1 VTTPDQPHRTDPSAL
16 GPAQRARALAAATT
30 GTHDVVVVGAGATGA
45 GAALDA
51 AARGLSVVLVEAGD
65 LAAGTSSRSGK
76 TFHGGLRYLEQLNFK
91 LVNSAL
97 HERNLMV
104 NTLCPYL
111 AKPEPFM
118 YPLTR
123 HWERPYIGAGVALYD
138 AMTLTRRGVP
148 HHRHFSRRGALREA
162 PSLDPSVVL
171 GGIRYYDVRID
182 DARHTMTLART
193 ASRLGAHVLTR
204 ARVVDFPREGD
215 RVAGVVV
222 EDAFTGAR
230 HEIAARVVISAA
242 GIWSAELQQLAGANT
257 FRVRPAKGVHVI
269 LPKQALD
276 SRTGLFA
283 RAEDSV
289 IIIRKWWDYWMLG
302 TTDTRYDGDLA
313 APRAEEHEIDYL
325 LRNINRYLRRKIGR
339 DEIVGTYAGLRPL
352 LAPAADDPDA
362 TSALLRDHSVIS
374 GPDGLITIVGGKY
387 TTYRAMAADA
397 VDAAGKLLGGGVPPS
412 ESERL
417 PVVGTDGWRVTL
429 NKAPALARRYG
440 LSTAD
445 IRRLVS
451 RYGALTEEVLAPA
464 ADDPALARPLPG
476 APGYLAAEFRYGAT
490 HEGAYTLED
499 LLWHRTHVSFETPD
513 GGLEVAS
520 RVADLV
526 APVLGWDG
534 AARDEQVRTY
544 RDWIGRERAAL

>member
-1 VTTPDQPHRTDPSAL
+1 MTSTDPSVL
-16 GPAQRARALAAATT
+16 DPAQRDRALAAAGT
-30 GTHDVVVVGAGATGA
+30 GTHDVVVIGAGATGA

-111 AKPEPFM
+111 AKPEPFL
-118 YPLTR
+118 YPLTH

-148 HHRHFSRRGALREA
+148 HHRHFTRRGALREA

-171 GGIRYYDVRID
+171 GGIQYYDVRID
-182 DARHTMTLART
+182 DARHTMALART
-193 ASRLGAHVLTR
+193 ASKLGAHVVTR
-204 ARVVDFPREGD
+204 ARVVDFLHDGPK
-215 RVAGVVV
+215 VAGVVV
-222 EDAFTGAR
+222 EDTLTGAR
-230 HEIAARVVISAA
+230 HEISSRVVVSAA
-242 GIWSAELQQLAGANT
+242 GIWSAELQKLAGAST
-257 FRVRPAKGVHVI
+257 FRVRPAKGVHVV
-269 LPKQALD
+269 LPKHALD
-276 SRTGLFA
+276 SSTGLFA

-302 TTDTRYDGDLA
+302 TTDTEYHGDLA
-313 APRAEEHEIDYL
+313 TPRAEEPEIDYL
-325 LRNINRYLRRKIGR
+325 LRNINRYLRRKIRR
-339 DEIVGTYAGLRPL
+339 DDIVGTYAGLRPL
-352 LAPAADDPDA
+352 LAPAGGDPNA
-362 TSALLRDHSVIS
+362 TSALLRDHSVIPS
-374 GPDGLITIVGGKY
+374 PDGLVTIVGGKY

-397 VDAAGKLLGGGVPPS
+397 IDAAAKLLGGGVPPS

-429 NKAPALARRYG
+429 NKAPALAARYG

-464 ADDPALARPLPG
+464 DGEPALARSLPG
-476 APGYLAAEFRYGAT
+476 APGYLAAEFRYAAS
-490 HEGAYTLED
+490 HEGALTLED
-499 LLWHRTHVSFETPD
+499 ILWHRTHVSFETAD
-513 GGLEVAS
+513 GGAEVAAD
-520 RVADLV
+520 VAGIV
-526 APVLGWDG
+526 APLLGWDDE
-534 AARDEQVRTY
+534 ARERQVKAY
-544 RDWIGRERAAL
+544 RDWIVRERAAL

>member
-1 VTTPDQPHRTDPSAL
+1 MTDPSVL
-16 GPAQRARALAAATT
+16 NPARRDRALAAAST
-30 GTHDVVVVGAGATGA
+30 GTHDIVVIGAGATGA
-45 GAALDA
+45 GTALDA

-118 YPLTR
+118 YPLTH
-123 HWERPYIGAGVALYD
+123 HWERPYIGAGVAMYD
-138 AMTLTRRGVP
+138 AMTVRGRGVP
-148 HHRHFSRRGALREA
+148 HHRHFTRRGALREA

-171 GGIRYYDVRID
+171 GGIQYYDVRID

-193 ASRLGAHVLTR
+193 ASKLGAHVVTR
-204 ARVVDFPREGD
+204 ARVVEFVHDGP

-222 EDAFTGAR
+222 EDTLTGAR
-230 HEIAARVVISAA
+230 HEIAARVVVSAA
-242 GIWSAELQQLAGANT
+242 GIWSAELQKLAGANT

-269 LPKQALD
+269 LPKPALD
-276 SRTGLFA
+276 SHTGLFA

-289 IIIRKWWDYWMLG
+289 IIIRKWWNYWMLG
-302 TTDTRYDGDLA
+302 TTDTGYEGDLA
-313 APRAEEHEIDYL
+313 TPRAEEPEIDYL
-325 LRNINRYLRRKIGR
+325 LRNINRYLRKKIRR
-339 DEIVGTYAGLRPL
+339 DDIVGTYAGLRPL
-352 LAPAADDPDA
+352 LAPADNDPNA
-362 TSALLRDHSVIS
+362 TSALLRDHSVIP

-397 VDAAGKLLGGGVPPS
+397 VDAAAKLLGGGVPPS

-417 PVVGTDGWRVTL
+417 PVVGTDGWRATL
-429 NKAPALARRYG
+429 NKAPALAARYG

-445 IRRLVS
+445 IERLVS
-451 RYGALTEEVLAPA
+451 RYGALTGEVLAPA
-464 ADDPALARPLPG
+464 DADPALARALPG
-476 APGYLAAEFRYGAT
+476 APGYLAAEFRYAAS
-490 HEGAYTLED
+490 HEGALTLED
-499 LLWHRTHVSFETPD
+499 VLWHRTHVSFETAD
-513 GGLEVAS
+513 GGVEVAPH
-520 RVADLV
+520 VADVV
-526 APVLGWDG
+526 APLLGWDSD
-534 AARDEQVRTY
+534 ARDRQVRAY
-544 RDWIGRERAAL
+544 RDWIAKERAAL